1 MDTIKLG
8 DTVRDRIMRIKG
20 VMTARAVY
28 LNGCIRVQIEG
39 KVRDDGKFSIDWFD
53 EGRVEFVKSGTAIRE
68 AVGFDTPVRAVRAG
82 GPVTHEAP
90 SH

>member
-8 DTVRDRIMRIKG
+8 DTVRDRITNVKG
-20 VMTARAVY
+20 VMTGYAEY
-28 LNGCIRVQIEG
+28 LNGCKRVQIEG
-39 KVRDDGKFSIDWFD
+39 KKRDDGKFSIDWFD
-53 EGRVEFVKSGTAIRE
+53 EGRVEFVKSGSAMRE
-68 AVGFDTPVRAVRAG
+68 AVGFDTPIRITRAG